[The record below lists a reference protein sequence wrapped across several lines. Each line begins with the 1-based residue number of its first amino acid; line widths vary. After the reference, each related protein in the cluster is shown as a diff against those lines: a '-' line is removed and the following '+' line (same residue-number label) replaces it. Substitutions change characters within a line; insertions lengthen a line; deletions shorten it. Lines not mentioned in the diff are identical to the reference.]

1 MPARPRPSLRDQ
13 HRQLTR
19 EQILAAARDAFAE
32 NGYRG
37 ATISDIA
44 RRARVGRAT
53 FYLHFAGKAELAGE
67 LGRAIH
73 PEMLRHLRSLGK
85 ESLSPD
91 RIEAWLA
98 ETLRIIRSF
107 GPIPAIVAE
116 AIGYQRDLAD
126 TMLDALR
133 EAAEQLSRDLE
144 RAGNRPDDLDAGQLT
159 LLLMAT
165 SELMVVLFGPDPA
178 PTDARRL
185 ADLTRLWGRVL
196 CQ

>member
-19 EQILAAARDAFAE
+19 EQILAAVRDAFAE